1 MIKKLMHFSAEP
13 MPGGTY
19 QLELAYLVEREGEV
33 ADLCKVDPVGTVKE
47 ENLLETW
54 KSVKKAVEIVY
65 GEEISLIIH

>member
-19 QLELAYLVEREGEV
+19 QLELAYLVEGEV
-33 ADLCKVDPVGTVKE
+33 ADLCKVDPVGAVKE

>member
-1 MIKKLMHFSAEP
+1 MSV
-13 MPGGTY
+13 GTY
-19 QLELAYLVEREGEV
+19 QLELAYLVEDGEG

-65 GEEISLIIH
+65 GEEVNLVIY

>member
-19 QLELAYLVEREGEV
+19 QLELAYLVEGEV

-54 KSVKKAVEIVY
+54 KTVKKAVEIVS
-65 GEEISLIIH
+65 GTEISLIIH